1 MKMHHRAAAILA
13 AAGMAFVPTLVAAP
27 AANAGWGSQPLASVL
42 LADTVGG
49 NPSFDRKGTDFD
61 ILTAAVL
68 LVLDEKPTSAVS
80 VLTDG
85 SVKLTAFLPTDNA
98 FRRTGAALGITASSE
113 AKLAGAY
120 VKALG
125 VDTIEKVLLYHV
137 VPGVRINSTTAA
149 ASDDAVLPT
158 ALGQTIKVN
167 VNDDGIFLRDKATT
181 LINPRVQIVN
191 INKGNLQIAHGIGR
205 VLIPAL

>member
-1 MKMHHRAAAILA
+1 MKMHLRAAAVVA
-13 AAGMAFVPTLVAAP
+13 AAGMALVPTVVAAP
-27 AANAGWGSQPLASVL
+27 AANAGFGERSLAAVL

-68 LVLDEKPTSAVS
+68 LVLDEKPSSAVS

-98 FRRTGAALGITASSE
+98 FMRTGADLGLTGSSE
-113 AKLAGAY
+113 AELAGAY
-120 VKALG
+120 VSALG
-125 VDTIEKVLLYHV
+125 VDTIEQVLLYHV
-137 VPGVRINSTTAA
+137 VPGIRINSTTAA

-167 VNDDGIFLRDKATT
+167 VNENGIFLRDKATA
-181 LINPRVQIVN
+181 LINPKVQIVD

>member
-1 MKMHHRAAAILA
+1 MKMHHRAAAFLA
-13 AAGMAFVPTLVAAP
+13 AAGMALVPTLIAAP
-27 AANAGWGSQPLASVL
+27 AANAGVGSQSLASVL
-42 LADTVGG
+42 LADTVDG

-68 LVLDEKPTSAVS
+68 VVLDEKPTSPVS

-85 SVKLTAFLPTDNA
+85 TVKLTAFLPTDNA
-98 FRRTGAALGITASSE
+98 FMRTGADLGLTGTSE
-113 AKLAGAY
+113 GDLATKY
-120 VKALG
+120 VDALG
-125 VDTIEKVLLYHV
+125 VDTLEKVLLYHV
-137 VPGVRINSTTAA
+137 VPGIRINSTTAA

-167 VNDDGIFLRDKATT
+167 VNENGIFLRDKATT
-181 LINPRVQIVN
+181 LINPRVQIVD

>member
-1 MKMHHRAAAILA
+1 MKMHHRAAAVLA
-13 AAGMAFVPTLVAAP
+13 AAGMALVPTVVAAP
-27 AANAGWGSQPLASVL
+27 AANAGWGTQSLAGVL

-98 FRRTGAALGITASSE
+98 FMRTGADLGLTASSE

-137 VPGVRINSTTAA
+137 VPGLRINSNTAA

-167 VNDDGIFLRDKATT
+167 VNDNGIFLRDKATT